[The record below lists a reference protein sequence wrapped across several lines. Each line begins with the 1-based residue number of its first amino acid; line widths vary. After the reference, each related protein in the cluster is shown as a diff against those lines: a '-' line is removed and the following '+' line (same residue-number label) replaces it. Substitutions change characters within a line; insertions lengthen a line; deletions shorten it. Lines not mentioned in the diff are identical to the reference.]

1 MGKKKRPAKLE
12 LNRIKA
18 VLADKRKSGKEL
30 ARHLK
35 KTESTV
41 SRWCTNTV
49 QPSIETLY
57 DVAQYLNTDI
67 RSLLT
72 GTK

>member
-1 MGKKKRPAKLE
+1 MSKQQ

-18 VLADKRKSGKEL
+18 VLAEKNISSKDL

-41 SRWCTNTV
+41 SRWCTNEV
-49 QPSIETLY
+49 QPSVETL
-57 DVAQYLNTDI
+57 DAIARFLKVGIRELLN
-67 RSLLT
+67 
-72 GTK
+72 GK